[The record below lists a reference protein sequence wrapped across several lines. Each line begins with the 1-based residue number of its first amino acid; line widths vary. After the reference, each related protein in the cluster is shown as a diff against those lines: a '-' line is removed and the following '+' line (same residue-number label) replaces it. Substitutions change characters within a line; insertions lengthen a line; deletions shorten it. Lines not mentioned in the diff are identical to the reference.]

1 VTRPRAG
8 RRPGSPDTR
17 GDIVEAARAEFAERG
32 YDAATVRAIAARA
45 GVDPA
50 LVHHYFGAKEHVFL
64 AAMQLPIE
72 PATIVAAIT
81 TGPRDAIGER
91 AVRTLLAVWENPA
104 ARTGFLALL
113 RSAMTHEQAASL
125 LRQFVTRTLLARV
138 AATLD
143 VPDPQLRAALCG
155 SQLVGLAMLRFVLR
169 VEPLASAPP
178 ESVVRLVG
186 PTIQRYLTDPDPQ
199 G

>member
-1 VTRPRAG
+1 
-8 RRPGSPDTR
+8 
-17 GDIVEAARAEFAERG
+17 VEAARAEFAERG
-32 YDAATVRAIAARA
+32 YDGATVRAIATRA